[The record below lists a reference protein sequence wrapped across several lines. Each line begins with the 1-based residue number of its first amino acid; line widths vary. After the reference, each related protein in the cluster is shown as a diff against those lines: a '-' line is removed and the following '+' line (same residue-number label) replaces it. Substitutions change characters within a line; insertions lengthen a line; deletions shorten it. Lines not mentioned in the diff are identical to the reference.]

1 MTEAIDGAQLEK
13 ALAMI
18 DRSLGDLLQRELV
31 ASGEMADILLDLRSI
46 LTFVPA
52 EPTAT
57 EPAAVN

>member
-18 DRSLGDLLQRELV
+18 DDSLGDLLRRELV
-31 ASGEMADILLDLRSI
+31 ATGEMADILLDLRSI

-52 EPTAT
+52 EPTT
-57 EPAAVN
+57 SEPAAVN